1 MKWFLVFSAVLL
13 ALMACKQKVPQIQK
27 EEIIGV
33 WDCLAGGEAEQYE
46 FHKTDD
52 VYGFYIYSGR
62 RLYSSGTWELE
73 NNLITMKFD
82 WEDTL
87 VFPVTMHNDSM
98 IFGSGEMIFKR
109 SVPYESEDANISA
122 DIEAEDT
129 ESADSPENPVEGLTS
144 LVFSDP
150 EPIKFS
156 WNVSTDRDS
165 SGAVDIEGF
174 VIRTKVEL
182 AGDYSPLGE
191 TQGKI
196 SQHLK
201 ELGYSVD
208 MFNASEITDGYI
220 KDNNVVLFRLEADEE
235 NPVGEAAVAV
245 LYGKLNKEE

>member
-1 MKWFLVFSAVLL
+1 MKWFLTFSAVLV
-13 ALMACKQKVPQIQK
+13 ALIACKQKAPQIQK
-27 EEIIGV
+27 EEIIGI

-62 RLYSSGTWELE
+62 RMYTSGTWELE
-73 NNLITMKFD
+73 NNMITMNFD
-82 WEDTL
+82 REDTL
-87 VFPVTMHNDSM
+87 IFPVTMRNDTM
-98 IFGSGEMIFKR
+98 IFGSGKMIFVR
-109 SVPYESEDANISA
+109 AVPYESEDADISA
-122 DIEAEDT
+122 DIEAEEI
-129 ESADSPENPVEGLTS
+129 ESADTTGNPVEGMLD

-156 WNVSTDRDS
+156 WNVDTDQDS
-165 SGAVDIEGF
+165 SGTIDIEGF

-182 AGDYSPLGE
+182 AGDYSPMGE

-196 SQHLK
+196 GQHLK

-245 LYGKLNKEE
+245 LYGKLKRKE